1 MPKRKSLRDRARGW
15 TYYHVA
21 DDEHAHDAAP
31 EAWLA
36 GYRAA
41 QRDAGAQSKRA
52 DALQAAIERSFK
64 EPDGHEWL
72 RAWMQGDVT

>member
-1 MPKRKSLRDRARGW
+1 MIKRKSLRERAIAANIEFGERN
-15 TYYHVA
+15 
-21 DDEHAHDAAP
+21 EHA
-31 EAWLA
+31 EERWLA

-41 QRDAGAQSKRA
+41 QRDEGAQRKRA
-52 DALQAAIERSFK
+52 DALQAAIERSFN